1 MRHYGHLN
9 LSTNELQNAV
19 LPIDTYFPTS
29 PKVGQLV
36 FKGKVL
42 YICVEIQNDLPIW
55 APLTQEINTYV
66 HNQNDAAN
74 SWVISHPLNST
85 IIQVQV
91 FSSEGKMV
99 IPNEVV
105 MTNKDTVTVEFGTPF
120 AGRAV
125 LMIGSSEGAGRPTY
139 GFEHTQTVLSTT
151 WTATHNLGYHPLV
164 RVFIGAQEVQP
175 AQIIHDSV
183 NETRVIF
190 NSPYVGYA
198 KFM

>member
-1 MRHYGHLN
+1 MRHYGHIN

-19 LPIDTYFPTS
+19 LPIDTSFPAS

-36 FKGKVL
+36 FKHKVL

-55 APLTQEINTYV
+55 TPLTQEINTYV
-66 HNQNDAAN
+66 HNQDAAAN

-91 FSSEGKMV
+91 FSAEGKMV
-99 IPNEVV
+99 IPNEVI

-125 LMIGSSEGAGRPTY
+125 LMIGTQDGAKRPTY
-139 GFEHTQTVLSTT
+139 AYEHTQTVLATT
-151 WTATHNLGYHPLV
+151 WTVDHNLGYNPLV
-164 RVFIGAQEVQP
+164 RVFIGNEEVQP
-175 AQIIHDSV
+175 SQVIHDSADS
-183 NETRVIF
+183 TRIIF
-190 NSPYVGYA
+190 TSPRVGIA
-198 KFM
+198 RFV